1 MEKKLYGEKG
11 SREKQLGKKDKGF
24 FSLEKAGIK
33 KGVIGGMIMIGIA
46 TVWFIGG
53 LYVGLIFFYPPILFL
68 IGVYALIKGLV
79 TGNVNGEK
87 QSTMT
92 EGR

>member
-1 MEKKLYGEKG
+1 MEKEMKMEGG
-11 SREKQLGKKDKGF
+11 SREKQLRKKDKGF
-24 FSLEKAGIK
+24 FGPEKAGIK
-33 KGVIGGMIMIGIA
+33 KGVVGGMIMIGIA

-53 LYVGLIFFYPPILFL
+53 LYMGFIFFYPPILFL

-79 TGNVNGEK
+79 TGNVDGEK

-92 EGR
+92 EG

>member
-1 MEKKLYGEKG
+1 MEKEMYGKG
-11 SREKQLGKKDKGF
+11 GSCEKQIEKKDEGF
-24 FSLEKAGIK
+24 FGPEKAGIK
-33 KGVIGGMIMIGIA
+33 KGVIGGIIMIGIA

-53 LYVGLIFFYPPILFL
+53 LYIGLIFFYPPILFL

-92 EGR
+92 EG

>member
-1 MEKKLYGEKG
+1 MEEKIYNNVG
-11 SREKQLGKKDKGF
+11 SCEKQLIKKDSGF
-24 FSLEKAGIK
+24 FAPEKAGIK
-33 KGVIGGMIMIGIA
+33 KGVIGGLIMIGIA

-53 LYVGLIFFYPPILFL
+53 LSIGLIFFYPPILFL
-68 IGVYALIKGLV
+68 IGIYALLKGLV

-87 QSTMT
+87 QSMKT

>member
-1 MEKKLYGEKG
+1 MEKELYGEKG
-11 SREKQLGKKDKGF
+11 SREKQLVKKDKGF

-46 TVWFIGG
+46 TVWFVGG
-53 LYVGLIFFYPPILFL
+53 LFVGLIFFYPPILFL
-68 IGVYALIKGLV
+68 IGVYALLKGLV

>member
-1 MEKKLYGEKG
+1 MEEEINGNGG
-11 SREKQLGKKDKGF
+11 SCEGQVAKKDQGF
-24 FSLEKAGIK
+24 FGPERAGIK
-33 KGVIGGMIMIGIA
+33 KGVVGGMIMIGIA

-53 LYVGLIFFYPPILFL
+53 LYMGFIFFYPPILFL

-79 TGNVNGEK
+79 TGNVDGEK

-92 EGR
+92 EG

>member
-1 MEKKLYGEKG
+1 MEKEMYRKGG
-11 SREKQLGKKDKGF
+11 SRDKQVGKKDKGF
-24 FSLEKAGIK
+24 FGPEKAGIK
-33 KGVIGGMIMIGIA
+33 KGVVGGMIMIGIA

-53 LYVGLIFFYPPILFL
+53 LYIGLIFFYPPILFL

-87 QSTMT
+87 QSSMT
-92 EGR
+92 EG